1 MVSQVDLLACSD
13 SRRRPVAMRTKL
25 RTMTVVVAAFAL
37 LLAAC
42 VESGSSDTTAGAP
55 ETTQA
60 ESPDTTQAESTDTT
74 QAEAMDAPTEIVI
87 GNPIALTGP
96 NNAGASLS
104 QIPSYDLWVED
115 VNAAGGIYVEEY
127 DSQIPVRIERVDD
140 TSDIGTAVQLVQQ
153 MIADEEVHFILP
165 PWGTA
170 ANFAIAQDI
179 SDAQTPVLGC
189 TVGHR
194 DLVENSENYPY
205 FYTVLN
211 QASDQGAALVELLQE
226 LGVETAGIIHHTD
239 QFGLEFNE
247 AVEPA
252 LAEAGIEVVI
262 KETYPPNPEDL
273 SQTLR
278 AVQAAEPEAFLAF
291 SYPGETFLMTG
302 QAMEIGFNPDLFMAA
317 VGVAFPPY
325 RDTFGPAAEG
335 VIGTGAWNPTIDAEG
350 AQGYFDR
357 HVEMHGAEPDRWAS
371 AACYAS
377 GQVLQ
382 QAIEAAGTLDPVAVK
397 EALDTT
403 EFNTILGTFSFEN
416 QVNPVYPGQ
425 IGQWQDGEFEIIGY
439 IDDRTA
445 DPIYPKPPWPEG

>member
-1 MVSQVDLLACSD
+1 
-13 SRRRPVAMRTKL
+13 MRTKL
-25 RTMTVVVAAFAL
+25 RTMAGVVAAFAL
-37 LLAAC
+37 LLTAC
-42 VESGSSDTTAGAP
+42 VESGSSDTTEGAP

-60 ESPDTTQAESTDTT
+60 ESPDTTEAESPDTT
-74 QAEAMDAPTEIVI
+74 QAEEMDAPAEIVI

-115 VNAAGGIYVEEY
+115 VNAAGGIFVEEY
-127 DSQIPVRIERVDD
+127 DRQIPVRIERVDD

-153 MIADEEVHFILP
+153 MVADEEIHFILP

-194 DLVENSENYPY
+194 DLVENSANFPY

-226 LGVETAGIIHHTD
+226 IGVETAGIIHHTD

-252 LAEAGIEVVI
+252 LEEAGIEVVI

-278 AVQAAEPEAFLAF
+278 AVQAAEPDAFLAF

-335 VIGTGAWNPTIDAEG
+335 VIGTGAWNPTIDAED

-377 GQVLQ
+377 GQILQ

-403 EFNTILGTFSFEN
+403 EFNTILGAFSFEN

-425 IGQWQDGEFEIIGY
+425 IGQWQDGEFEIVGY
-439 IDDRTA
+439 TDDRTA
-445 DPIYPKPPWPEG
+445 DPIYPKAPWPEG

>member
-1 MVSQVDLLACSD
+1 
-13 SRRRPVAMRTKL
+13 MRTKL
-25 RTMTVVVAAFAL
+25 RTITLVIAAFAL

-42 VESGSSDTTAGAP
+42 VESGSSDATDGAP
-55 ETTQA
+55 DTTQA
-60 ESPDTTQAESTDTT
+60 ESPDTTEAESPDTT
-74 QAEAMDAPTEIVI
+74 QAEEMDAPAEVVI

-127 DSQIPVRIERVDD
+127 DRQIPVRLDRVDD

-153 MIADEEVHFILP
+153 MISDEEIHFILP

-179 SDAQTPVLGC
+179 SDAQTPILGC

-194 DLVENSENYPY
+194 DLVENSENFPY

-252 LAEAGIEVVI
+252 LLEAGIELVI

-302 QAMEIGFNPDLFMAA
+302 QAIEIGFNPDLFMAA

-335 VIGTGAWNPTIDAEG
+335 VIGTGAWNPTVDAED

-377 GQVLQ
+377 GQILQ

-403 EFNTILGTFSFEN
+403 EFNTILGSFSFEN

-425 IGQWQDGEFEIIGY
+425 IGQWQDGEFEIVGY
-439 IDDRTA
+439 TDDRTA

>member
-1 MVSQVDLLACSD
+1 
-13 SRRRPVAMRTKL
+13 MRTKL
-25 RTMTVVVAAFAL
+25 GTTTVVVAAFAL
-37 LLAAC
+37 LLTAC
-42 VESGSSDTTAGAP
+42 VESGSTDTTEGAP
-55 ETTQA
+55 DTTQA
-60 ESPDTTQAESTDTT
+60 ESPDTTESESPVTT
-74 QAEAMDAPTEIVI
+74 GADEMDGPAEIVI

-96 NNAGASLS
+96 SNAGASLS

-127 DSQIPVRIERVDD
+127 DRQIPVRIDRVDD

-153 MIADEEVHFILP
+153 MIADEEIHFILP

-170 ANFAIAQDI
+170 SNFAIAQDI

-194 DLVENSENYPY
+194 DLVENSEDFPY

-252 LAEAGIEVVI
+252 LEEAGIEVVI

-278 AVQAAEPEAFLAF
+278 AVQAAEPQAFLAF

-335 VIGTGAWNPTIDAEG
+335 VIGTGAWNPTVDAED

-377 GQVLQ
+377 GQILQ
-382 QAIEAAGTLDPVAVK
+382 QAIEAAGTLDRVAVK

-425 IGQWQDGEFEIIGY
+425 IGQWQDGEFEIVGY
-439 IDDRTA
+439 TDDRTA
-445 DPIYPKPPWPEG
+445 DPIVPKPPWPEG

>member
-1 MVSQVDLLACSD
+1 
-13 SRRRPVAMRTKL
+13 MRTKL
-25 RTMTVVVAAFAL
+25 RTMAGVVAALAL
-37 LLAAC
+37 VLTAC
-42 VESGSSDTTAGAP
+42 VESGSSDTTEGAP

-60 ESPDTTQAESTDTT
+60 ESPDTTEAESPDTT
-74 QAEAMDAPTEIVI
+74 QAEEMDAPAEIVI

-127 DSQIPVRIERVDD
+127 DRQIPVRIERVDD

-153 MIADEEVHFILP
+153 MVADEEIHFILP

-194 DLVENSENYPY
+194 DLVENSQNFPY

-252 LAEAGIEVVI
+252 LEEAGIELVI

-278 AVQAAEPEAFLAF
+278 AVQAAEPDAFLAF

-335 VIGTGAWNPTIDAEG
+335 VIGTGAWNPTIDAED

-377 GQVLQ
+377 GQILQ
-382 QAIEAAGTLDPVAVK
+382 QAIEAAGTLDRVAVK

-403 EFNTILGTFSFEN
+403 EFNTILGVFSFEN

-425 IGQWQDGEFEIIGY
+425 IGQWQDGEFEIVGY
-439 IDDRTA
+439 TDDRTA

>member
-1 MVSQVDLLACSD
+1 
-13 SRRRPVAMRTKL
+13 MRTKP

-42 VESGSSDTTAGAP
+42 VESGSSDTTEGAP
-55 ETTQA
+55 DTTQA
-60 ESPDTTQAESTDTT
+60 ESPDTTEAESPDTT
-74 QAEAMDAPTEIVI
+74 QAEEMDAPAEIVI

-127 DSQIPVRIERVDD
+127 DQQIPVRIDRVDD

-153 MIADEEVHFILP
+153 MAADEEIHFILP

-194 DLVENSENYPY
+194 DLVENSQNYPY

-252 LAEAGIEVVI
+252 LADAGIEVVI

-278 AVQAAEPEAFLAF
+278 AVQAAEPQAFLAF

-302 QAMEIGFNPDLFMAA
+302 QADTIPFMAA

-325 RDTFGPAAEG
+325 RDTFGAAAEG
-335 VIGTGAWNPTIDAEG
+335 VIGTGAWNPTIDAED

-377 GQVLQ
+377 GQILQ

-425 IGQWQDGEFEIIGY
+425 IGQWQDGEFEIVGY
-439 IDDRTA
+439 TDDRTA